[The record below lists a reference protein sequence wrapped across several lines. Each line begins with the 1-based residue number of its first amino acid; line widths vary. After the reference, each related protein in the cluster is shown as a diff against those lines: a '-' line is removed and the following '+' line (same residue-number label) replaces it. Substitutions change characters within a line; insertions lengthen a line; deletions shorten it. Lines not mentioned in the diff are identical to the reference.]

1 MLYKYFAFAK
11 NHLEI
16 NNHDNGEP
24 RTIKV
29 MKYEKVQKLIMYK
42 NQHILLSKLY
52 NNIENN
58 YVFF

>member
-11 NHLEI
+11 NHLGI

-29 MKYEKVQKLIMYK
+29 MKYEKVDHVQKSTYFIV
-42 NQHILLSKLY
+42 Q
-52 NNIENN
+52 
-58 YVFF
+58 VV